1 MRSRTTCSCRPT
13 RWTSTAAAGART
25 PSEGEEPA
33 VAAAIRADPKL
44 TARERQALLEI
55 YDAFVE
61 RRRPRRGNA
70 PP

>member
-1 MRSRTTCSCRPT
+1 M
-13 RWTSTAAAGART
+13 
-25 PSEGEEPA
+25 
-33 VAAAIRADPKL
+33 AAAIRADPNL

-61 RRRPRRGNA
+61 RRRPRRRNA